1 MSSTLPNTGS
11 REINLPYLMRFMGG
25 LQEDQRSLQ
34 EIQAVYDNLT
44 LLGQLLC
51 AGTDITGM
59 RRDFNQLAKELMDQL
74 ALQFHKKAVLGL
86 QFSARIAID
95 ILIRNLFERTADIG
109 FLATDRDIR
118 RCAEMVHDA
127 SRRCDKSALVG
138 RFREYVNKYSVYHN
152 IILLAPDGRVLAQ
165 LDAENEVYNS
175 QDPLIEQ
182 SLTTA
187 NAYVET
193 FRPTDLL
200 PGENSPLIYSYRVM
214 SEDGETPLGVL
225 CLCFRFA
232 DECQRIFENLLTP
245 GDWRVLIIL
254 GEDDKIIASSDIYQF
269 PIGAKLERIA
279 DDDCRIVRFAGRE
292 YLATT
297 CQTKGYQ
304 GYSGP
309 GWSGYALAPL
319 VHAFEMAEAREIEH
333 VPAALRDCVFETAT
347 LFSPEL
353 RDIPLRAASIQSELD
368 RAVWNG
374 NVWLA
379 AQGDDQA
386 LNRSFAK
393 VLLREIGLTG
403 IRTRNVFS
411 ESISNL
417 YKAVISSALY
427 DCASQ
432 AALAI
437 DIMDRNLYERA
448 NDCRWWALTGAFREA
463 LSTTAN
469 IADDSA
475 KQSQLTAILRTING
489 LYTVYSNLLL
499 FDRVAQ
505 VVAVSSTAH
514 TDLVGHRLQGEWVRK
529 TLALPDTE
537 SYCVSAFDAT
547 ALYEDAP
554 TYVYAAAVRSMENGN
569 GESTPVGGI
578 AIVFDS
584 TPQFEA
590 MLQDALPRTEEGTL
604 IEDAFAIFADRQGRV
619 IASTNP
625 AIAPGSEF
633 PIARQF
639 SRLSAGEGY
648 ADIIEYTD
656 RYYAIGACMSKG
668 YREYK
673 GPDDAYRNDVLALVL
688 APLSQ
693 STVKQPNLQLL
704 QRLTEDSHVHQHNF
718 GDDTIDLATFYIG
731 NQWYAVYLDSVV
743 EAVFAPTVIPI
754 PCSPSW
760 QRFGCMRHA
769 KQIIAVYDLLQLLPE
784 ADGSS
789 LNQAVI
795 VRNKENGQNFA
806 IMVTRL
812 GEIVEINRS
821 RITPIPGASSNDR
834 TIAESVVNPLSND
847 EPASNVLVILSIDN
861 IYRLVSGLQLD
872 ALQQPGEGI

>member
-1 MSSTLPNTGS
+1 MMSNPVPKIGG
-11 REINLPYLMRFMGG
+11 RDINLPYLMRFMGG

-59 RRDFNQLAKELMDQL
+59 RRDFNGLAKELMDQL

-118 RCAEMVHDA
+118 RCTEAARDSLRKHE
-127 SRRCDKSALVG
+127 KSALIA
-138 RFREYVNKYSVYHN
+138 RFQEYVNKYSVYHN
-152 IILLAPDGRVLAQ
+152 IILLAADGRVLAQ
-165 LDAENEVYNS
+165 LDANNAVERS

-182 SLTTA
+182 SLTTSE
-187 NAYVET
+187 AYVET
-193 FRPTDLL
+193 FRVTDLL
-200 PGENSPLIYSYRVM
+200 PGEQSPLIYSFRVM
-214 SEDGETPLGVL
+214 SEDGTTPIGVL

-232 DECQRIFENLLTP
+232 DECQRIFENLLSP

-254 GEDDKIIASSDIYQF
+254 GEDDKVIASSDIYQF
-269 PIGAKLERIA
+269 PIGARLERLA

-292 YLATT
+292 YLAST
-297 CQTKGYQ
+297 CITQGYQ
-304 GYSGP
+304 GYCGP

-319 VHAFEMAEAREIEH
+319 IHTFEMAEAREIEH
-333 VPAALRDCVFETAT
+333 VPDTLRECVFETAT

-353 RDIPLRAASIQSELD
+353 RDIPVRAASIQSELD

-411 ESISNL
+411 KSISNL

-463 LSTTAN
+463 LSAPSLGESSLQQN
-469 IADDSA
+469 
-475 KQSQLTAILRTING
+475 QLTAILRTING
-489 LYTVYSNLLL
+489 LYTVYTNLLL
-499 FDRVAQ
+499 FDRSAQ

-514 TDLVGHRLQGEWVRK
+514 TDMVGQRLHGDWARK
-529 TLALPDTE
+529 TLTLPDTE
-537 SYCVSAFDAT
+537 SYCVSAFEAT
-547 ALYEDAP
+547 SLYDNAP
-554 TYVYAAAVRSMENGN
+554 TYVYAAAVRSMESNE
-569 GESTPVGGI
+569 GESMPVGGI

-590 MLQDALPRTEEGTL
+590 MLQDALPRTEDGAL

-625 AIAPGSEF
+625 GIAPGSEF
-633 PIARQF
+633 AIARQF

-648 ADIIEYTD
+648 ADIIEYAD
-656 RYYAIGACMSKG
+656 CYYAIGACMSKG

-673 GPDDAYRNDVLALVL
+673 GANDAYRNDVLSLVL
-688 APLSQ
+688 SPLSQ
-693 STVKQPNLQLL
+693 STVKQPSLKLL
-704 QRLTEDSHVHQHNF
+704 QRIAEDTHVHQHNF
-718 GDDTIDLATFYIG
+718 GNDTMDLATFYIG
-731 NQWYAVYLDSVV
+731 NQWYAVYLGSVV

-754 PCSPSW
+754 PCSQSW
-760 QRFGCMRHA
+760 QRFGCMRHDD
-769 KQIIAVYDLLQLLPE
+769 QIIAVYDLLQLLPE
-784 ADGSS
+784 SAGSP

-795 VRNKENGQNFA
+795 VRNKENGQRFA
-806 IMVTRL
+806 VLVTRL
-812 GEIVEINRS
+812 GEIMEINRS
-821 RITPIPGASSNDR
+821 RITPIPGASSSDK
-834 TIAESVVNPLSND
+834 TIAESVVKPLSND
-847 EPASNVLVILSIDN
+847 EPASNVLIILSIDN

-872 ALQQPGEGI
+872 AVQPGEGI